1 MTFIL
6 FESIPF
12 VALALAARCLGR
24 RLEASG

>member
-12 VALALAARCLGR
+12 VALALAARRLGR
-24 RLEASG
+24 WPEASG